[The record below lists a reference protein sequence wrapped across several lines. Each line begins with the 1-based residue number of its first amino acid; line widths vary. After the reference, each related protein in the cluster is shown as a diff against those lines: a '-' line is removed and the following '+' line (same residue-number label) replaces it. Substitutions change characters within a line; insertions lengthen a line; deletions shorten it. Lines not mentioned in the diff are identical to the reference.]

1 MKTLGS
7 LSLEVSEGDFG
18 NPQPV
23 WPVVGRL
30 KRAIFQ
36 PFRYLY
42 PMSQDLFSALK
53 NYANK
58 LSNGEKTPAE
68 IATALNHW
76 LKESGDSI
84 KEKIEA
90 EVSQSVAK
98 MGFAKQSDLL
108 KLQKEI
114 DELKK
119 SKASTV
125 KKSTAKPKVKK
136 VAIKRAK

>member
-1 MKTLGS
+1 
-7 LSLEVSEGDFG
+7 
-18 NPQPV
+18 
-23 WPVVGRL
+23 
-30 KRAIFQ
+30 
-36 PFRYLY
+36 
-42 PMSQDLFSALK
+42 MSQDLFSALK
-53 NYANK
+53 NYATK

-114 DELKK
+114 DDLKK
-119 SKASTV
+119 SKSSTV

-136 VAIKRAK
+136 AVKKKAK

>member
-1 MKTLGS
+1 
-7 LSLEVSEGDFG
+7 
-18 NPQPV
+18 
-23 WPVVGRL
+23 
-30 KRAIFQ
+30 
-36 PFRYLY
+36 
-42 PMSQDLFSALK
+42 MSQDLFSALK
-53 NYANK
+53 NYASK

-84 KEKIEA
+84 KEKIET

-119 SKASTV
+119 GKS
-125 KKSTAKPKVKK
+125 STAKKSPTKPRVKK
-136 VAIKRAK
+136 AAKKKAK

>member
-1 MKTLGS
+1 
-7 LSLEVSEGDFG
+7 
-18 NPQPV
+18 
-23 WPVVGRL
+23 
-30 KRAIFQ
+30 
-36 PFRYLY
+36 
-42 PMSQDLFSALK
+42 MSQDLFSALK
-53 NYANK
+53 NYASK

-84 KEKIEA
+84 KEKIET

-114 DELKK
+114 DQLKAAK
-119 SKASTV
+119 KPVVKKASPKAKVEKTV
-125 KKSTAKPKVKK
+125 KK
-136 VAIKRAK
+136 KRK